1 LSIYVYLG
9 ESPDFAFLQIEDNFP
24 VAELKNRIRK
34 VLKAKLKAYDAKDLI
49 VHTKDADNKLHLLDN
64 AELELAD
71 ALKCDSGQIVYVSV
85 PEGFQGYPQGPQG
98 FQQGPQGF
106 QQSSPK
112 SFK

>member
-1 LSIYVYLG
+1 LSIFAYLG
-9 ESPDFAFLQIEDNFP
+9 ESPDSAFLQIEDNFP
-24 VAELKNRIRK
+24 VAELKNRI
-34 VLKAKLKAYDAKDLI
+34 KAVWAPTLDKWAAGHLV

-71 ALKCDSGQIVYVSV
+71 ALKCDSGGKYRVYVSV
-85 PEGFQGYPQGPQG
+85 PEGFQGY
-98 FQQGPQGF
+98 QGPQGF